1 MSSMCDHGQ
10 LNYCDKCPPVA
21 LKRSGVYEMSHTPFG
36 AEESTAQREYTP
48 PSTEHLGETAR
59 QFDWLKSETEALAAI
74 SRGFGNIVDNARRI
88 SDEPARRTPEPQRMT
103 FTRKGKKRKMRKR

>member
-10 LNYCDKCPPVA
+10 LNYCEKCPPDI
-21 LKRSGVYEMSHTPFG
+21 RRGIPS
-36 AEESTAQREYTP
+36 RWDYTP

-59 QFDWLKSETEALAAI
+59 QFEWLKDETAAMAAI

-103 FTRKGKKRKMRKR
+103 FTRKGKKRKTKKR

>member
-1 MSSMCDHGQ
+1 MNVDDQAQMYMHTLDLDRAS
-10 LNYCDKCPPVA
+10 
-21 LKRSGVYEMSHTPFG
+21 VYKVTVTPYD
-36 AEESTAQREYTP
+36 AEESTAQREYRAP
-48 PSTEHLGETAR
+48 NVEHLGETAR

-74 SRGFGNIVDNARRI
+74 TRGFGKIVDNARRI

>member
-1 MSSMCDHGQ
+1 MSSTCDHGQ
-10 LNYCDKCPPVA
+10 LNYCDKCPPEIDRRHKPVN
-21 LKRSGVYEMSHTPFG
+21 V
-36 AEESTAQREYTP
+36 
-48 PSTEHLGETAR
+48 EHLGETAR

-74 SRGFGNIVDNARRI
+74 TRGFGKIVDNARRI

>member
-1 MSSMCDHGQ
+1 MSSMCDHGR
-10 LNYCDKCPPVA
+10 LNYCEKCPPI
-21 LKRSGVYEMSHTPFG
+21 
-36 AEESTAQREYTP
+36 YTP

-59 QFDWLKSETEALAAI
+59 QFEWLKDETAALRAI

-103 FTRKGKKRKMRKR
+103 FTRKGKKRKMKPR

>member
-1 MSSMCDHGQ
+1 MSSMCDHGR
-10 LNYCDKCPPVA
+10 LNYCEKCPPQI
-21 LKRSGVYEMSHTPFG
+21 SHTPYG
-36 AEESTAQREYTP
+36 PDESTAQREYKP

-59 QFDWLKSETEALAAI
+59 QFEWLKDETAALRAI

-103 FTRKGKKRKMRKR
+103 VTRKGKKRKMKPR